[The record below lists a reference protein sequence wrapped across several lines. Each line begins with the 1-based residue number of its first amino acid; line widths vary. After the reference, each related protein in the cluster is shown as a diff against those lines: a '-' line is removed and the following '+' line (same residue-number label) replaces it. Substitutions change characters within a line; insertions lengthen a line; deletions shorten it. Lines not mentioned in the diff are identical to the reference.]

1 MTTDTGTAGAKP
13 PAIPATPTPT
23 PTPTTEPGDA
33 PPHRAWLEIACTA
46 SADVAP
52 RLLPELARPILTE
65 PPPGTEAPPG
75 FFLRG
80 TGPAQPTLSVQLA
93 LGPHNSE
100 RAWEYADR
108 ARRLAR
114 RLGPVKVTTGPA
126 RLVPLTGS
134 VFDGPALAPFTRGVL
149 AGVCPALLA
158 VAEAGERSGPALL
171 TAAAEL
177 MTAHLRGVS
186 ASGAPGPREYEEN
199 REGVPLGFLSY
210 RSHAEAF
217 VAGSRAPEAA
227 RDALSKQYARV
238 ATTLESLVEAVLAQ
252 SEDRGPVVSRPAR
265 QWCEGVRTA
274 KPAAADLFR
283 TGSEL
288 VLREEEEGLD
298 ATALDESAFHRIVGS
313 SGGLR
318 DFLNR
323 DPAFLAARLLTSL
336 LYLGLYSA
344 GITLAERYFLCYSV
358 SRACEVLYNTDALT
372 VLSGLAG
379 ARNF

>member
-1 MTTDTGTAGAKP
+1 MTTDTGKAGARP
-13 PAIPATPTPT
+13 STTPATPGT
-23 PTPTTEPGDA
+23 A
-33 PPHRAWLEIACTA
+33 PAGPSPHRAWLEISCTA
-46 SADVAP
+46 SADIAP
-52 RLLPELARPILTE
+52 RLLPDLARPLLTE

-93 LGPHNSE
+93 LGPQHGE

-134 VFDGPALAPFTRGVL
+134 VFAGPALAPFTREVL
-149 AGVCPALLA
+149 ADVCPALLA
-158 VAEAGERSGPALL
+158 VAEAGERGRPALL

-186 ASGAPGPREYEEN
+186 TSGAPGPREYEEN

-217 VAGSRAPEAA
+217 AASSRAPEAA
-227 RDALSKQYARV
+227 RNALGKQYARV
-238 ATTLESLVEAVLAQ
+238 AAPMESLVEAVLAQ

-288 VLREEEEGLD
+288 ILREEKEEPD

-336 LYLGLYSA
+336 LYLGLHSA
-344 GITLAERYFLCYSV
+344 GITLAERYFLCYAV
-358 SRACEVLYNTDALT
+358 SRACEILYETDALT

-379 ARNF
+379 ARTF